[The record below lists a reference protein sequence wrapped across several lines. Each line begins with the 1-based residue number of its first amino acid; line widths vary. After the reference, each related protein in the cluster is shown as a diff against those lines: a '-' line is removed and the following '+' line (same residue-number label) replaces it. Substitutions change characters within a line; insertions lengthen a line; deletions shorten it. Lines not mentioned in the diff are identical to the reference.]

1 MPDPPTRDATVELP
15 TEATPVRVALVD
27 DQPMLRLGYRLFLQA
42 RSELEVVGE
51 AEDGRAALELAK
63 AHHPDVM
70 LMDVQMPG
78 WDGIRAT
85 AAIVNAYPQIRVLIL
100 TTFNVDD
107 YILDAL
113 RAGASGF
120 VLKDADPDE
129 LVAAIMA
136 VAAGDAI
143 ISPAATRRLLDVV
156 LPQLQPRPQGTQ
168 PPRSA
173 AESVLTSRELE
184 VLRSVAQGLSNREI
198 AGQLHLSEGTVKVH
212 IGHLLNK
219 LDLRDRVQ
227 AVVYAYESGLIT
239 PS

>member
-1 MPDPPTRDATVELP
+1 MPDSPAGDVTVEP
-15 TEATPVRVALVD
+15 PAEAAPIRVALVD
-27 DQPMLRLGYRLFLQA
+27 DQPMLRLGYRMFLQA
-42 RSELEVVGE
+42 RPELEIVGE
-51 AEDGRAALELAK
+51 AEDGRAALDLAK
-63 AHHPDVM
+63 VQHPDVM

-78 WDGIRAT
+78 WDGITAT
-85 AAIVNAYPQIRVLIL
+85 EAIVKAYPQIRVLIL
-100 TTFNVDD
+100 TTFNIDD

-129 LVAAIMA
+129 LVAAIKA

-143 ISPAATRRLLDVV
+143 ISPAATRRLLDTV
-156 LPQLQPRPQGTQ
+156 LPQLQLRTKHTQ
-168 PPRSA
+168 PPHSSA
-173 AESVLTSRELE
+173 ETVLTNGELE
-184 VLRSVAQGLSNREI
+184 VLRAVAQGLSNREI

-212 IGHLLNK
+212 VGRLLNK

>member
-1 MPDPPTRDATVELP
+1 MPDPPPGDLTVELP
-15 TEATPVRVALVD
+15 IEAPPIRVALVD

-42 RSELEVVGE
+42 RSDLEIVGE

-63 AHHPDVM
+63 TQHPDVI

-78 WDGIRAT
+78 WDGITAT
-85 AAIVNAYPQIRVLIL
+85 KAIVNAYPQIRVLIL

-129 LVAAIMA
+129 LVAAIKA

-143 ISPAATRRLLDVV
+143 ISPAATRRLLDTV
-156 LPQLQPRPQGTQ
+156 LPQLQTHPQHTRP
-168 PPRSA
+168 PHSP
-173 AESVLTSRELE
+173 AETVLTSRELE
-184 VLRSVAQGLSNREI
+184 VFRAVAQGLSNREI

-212 IGHLLNK
+212 VGRLLQK
-219 LDLRDRVQ
+219 LELRDRVQ